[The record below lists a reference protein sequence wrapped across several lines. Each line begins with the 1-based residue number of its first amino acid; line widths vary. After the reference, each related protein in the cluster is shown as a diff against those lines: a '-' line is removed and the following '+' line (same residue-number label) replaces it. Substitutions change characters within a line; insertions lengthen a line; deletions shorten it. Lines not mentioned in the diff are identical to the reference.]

1 MSGIDDTA
9 ASDIPKGG
17 WVDRLLPAAARPY
30 ARLARLDRPIG
41 TWLLLFPCW
50 WSIAFASPRPLSPE
64 SLILF
69 ATFGIGALTMRGA
82 GCTFNDICDRD
93 FDAQVARTRDRPLP
107 SGQVTVRGAAVFL
120 VALLAL
126 GLAILL
132 TLNPF
137 AIAVG
142 VASLVLVFAYPL
154 SKRVT
159 YWPQFVLGL
168 AFNWGALLGWAAVR
182 GGDLAGAGP
191 ALCRGHILDAR
202 LRHDLRASGSP
213 RRPRGRGQVDGAA
226 PRPRQQAVALRVLP
240 DRRRLFRRDR
250 PRRRAG
256 MDLLRG
262 SRPGDPAI
270 RLAGGRCGPRR
281 AQGLSRQV
289 PLEPAGGVAHPG
301 VHRHRPACAVSAASA
316 SAISSG
322 RFTLKNGSTGTAENS
337 AWASR

>member
-50 WSIAFASPRPLSPE
+50 WSIAFASPQPLSLE

-107 SGQVTVRGAAVFL
+107 SGQVTVRGAVVFL
-120 VALLAL
+120 AVLLAL

-182 GGDLAGAGP
+182 EEISLAPVLLYVGGIFWTLGYDTIYAHQDRRDDPAAGVKSTARRLGLGSKPWLYAFYLIAAAFFAATGYAVGLGWVFYAGLALATLQFVWQV
-191 ALCRGHILDAR
+191 ADVDLDAPKDC
-202 LRHDLRASGSP
+202 LAK
-213 RRPRGRGQVDGAA
+213 
-226 PRPRQQAVALRVLP
+226 
-240 DRRRLFRRDR
+240 FR
-250 PRRRAG
+250 
-256 MDLLRG
+256 
-262 SRPGDPAI
+262 SN
-270 RLAGGRCGPRR
+270 RLAAWLILGSIVI
-281 AQGLSRQV
+281 AQLAR
-289 PLEPAGGVAHPG
+289 
-301 VHRHRPACAVSAASA
+301 
-316 SAISSG
+316 
-322 RFTLKNGSTGTAENS
+322 
-337 AWASR
+337 

>member
-50 WSIAFASPRPLSPE
+50 WSIAFASPRPLSLE

-107 SGQVTVRGAAVFL
+107 SGQVTVRGAVVFL
-120 VALLAL
+120 AVLLTA

-132 TLNPF
+132 TLKPF

-142 VASLVLVFAYPL
+142 AASLVLVFTYPL

-182 GGDLAGAGP
+182 EEISLAPVLLYVGGIFWTLGYDTIYAHQDRRDDPAAGVKSTARRLGLGSKPWLYAFYLIAAAFLAATGYVVGLGWIFYAGL
-191 ALCRGHILDAR
+191 ALATLQFVWQVADVDLDAPKDC
-202 LRHDLRASGSP
+202 LAK
-213 RRPRGRGQVDGAA
+213 
-226 PRPRQQAVALRVLP
+226 
-240 DRRRLFRRDR
+240 FR
-250 PRRRAG
+250 
-256 MDLLRG
+256 
-262 SRPGDPAI
+262 SN
-270 RLAGGRCGPRR
+270 RLAAWLILGSIVI
-281 AQGLSRQV
+281 AQLAR
-289 PLEPAGGVAHPG
+289 
-301 VHRHRPACAVSAASA
+301 
-316 SAISSG
+316 
-322 RFTLKNGSTGTAENS
+322 
-337 AWASR
+337 

>member
-1 MSGIDDTA
+1 MSGIDETA

-50 WSIAFASPRPLSPE
+50 WSIAFASPQPLSRE

-69 ATFGIGALTMRGA
+69 ALFGIGATVMRGA
-82 GCTFNDICDRD
+82 GCTYNDICDRD
-93 FDAQVARTRDRPLP
+93 FDAQIARTRDRPLP
-107 SGQVTVRGAAVFL
+107 SGAVSVRGAVAFL

-132 TLNPF
+132 ALNPF

-142 VASLVLVFAYPL
+142 AASLVLVFTYPL

-182 GGDLAGAGP
+182 GEIGLAAALLYAAGIFWTLGYDTIYAHQDRRDDATAGVKSTARRLGLGSKP
-191 ALCRGHILDAR
+191 WLYAFYLIAAALFAATGHVLGLGWIFFAALALATLQFVWQVADVDLDAPKDC
-202 LRHDLRASGSP
+202 LAK
-213 RRPRGRGQVDGAA
+213 
-226 PRPRQQAVALRVLP
+226 
-240 DRRRLFRRDR
+240 FR
-250 PRRRAG
+250 
-256 MDLLRG
+256 
-262 SRPGDPAI
+262 SN
-270 RLAGGRCGPRR
+270 RLAAWLILTGIVA
-281 AQGLSRQV
+281 AQLAR
-289 PLEPAGGVAHPG
+289 
-301 VHRHRPACAVSAASA
+301 
-316 SAISSG
+316 
-322 RFTLKNGSTGTAENS
+322 
-337 AWASR
+337 

>member
-50 WSIAFASPRPLSPE
+50 WSIAFASPEPLSRE

-69 ATFGIGALTMRGA
+69 ATFGVGALTMRGA

-120 VALLAL
+120 AVLLAA

-132 TLNPF
+132 TLEPF

-142 VASLVLVFAYPL
+142 AASLVLVFTYPL

-182 GGDLAGAGP
+182 EEISLAPVLLYVGGIFWTLGYDTIYA
-191 ALCRGHILDAR
+191 H
-202 LRHDLRASGSP
+202 
-213 RRPRGRGQVDGAA
+213 Q
-226 PRPRQQAVALRVLP
+226 
-240 DRRRLFRRDR
+240 DRRDDPAAGVKSTARRLGLGSKPWLYAFYLIAALLFAATGHVVGLGWVFF
-250 PRRRAG
+250 AG
-256 MDLLRG
+256 LALATLQFVWQVADVDLD
-262 SRPGDPAI
+262 SPGDCLAKFRSN
-270 RLAGGRCGPRR
+270 RLAAWLILGSIVI
-281 AQGLSRQV
+281 AQLAQ
-289 PLEPAGGVAHPG
+289 
-301 VHRHRPACAVSAASA
+301 
-316 SAISSG
+316 
-322 RFTLKNGSTGTAENS
+322 
-337 AWASR
+337 

>member
-50 WSIAFASPRPLSPE
+50 WSIAFASPEPLSRE

-69 ATFGIGALTMRGA
+69 ATFGVGALTMRGA

-120 VALLAL
+120 AVLLAA

-132 TLNPF
+132 TLEPF

-142 VASLVLVFAYPL
+142 AASLVLVFTYPL

-182 GGDLAGAGP
+182 EEISLAPVLLYAGGIFWTLGYDTIYA
-191 ALCRGHILDAR
+191 H
-202 LRHDLRASGSP
+202 
-213 RRPRGRGQVDGAA
+213 Q
-226 PRPRQQAVALRVLP
+226 
-240 DRRRLFRRDR
+240 DRRDDPAAGVKSTARRLGLGSKPWLYAFYLIAALLFAATGHVVGLGWVFF
-250 PRRRAG
+250 AG
-256 MDLLRG
+256 LALATLQFVWQVADVDLD
-262 SRPGDPAI
+262 SPGDCLAKFRSN
-270 RLAGGRCGPRR
+270 RLAAWLILGSIVI
-281 AQGLSRQV
+281 AQLAQ
-289 PLEPAGGVAHPG
+289 
-301 VHRHRPACAVSAASA
+301 
-316 SAISSG
+316 
-322 RFTLKNGSTGTAENS
+322 
-337 AWASR
+337 